1 MSLVLFFFFHFFVL
15 FLPRLPIRVFSL
27 ANYSSFFFVF
37 REFLVI
43 IFKVC
48 VPFMI
53 ILHEKE
59 NKVYGVRE
67 MEMKI
72 DLSNFMHARLDGYFK
87 RNNNKQNFIS
97 LLNPLI

>member
-1 MSLVLFFFFHFFVL
+1 
-15 FLPRLPIRVFSL
+15 
-27 ANYSSFFFVF
+27 
-37 REFLVI
+37 
-43 IFKVC
+43 
-48 VPFMI
+48 MI